1 MWGLNWYHHSVSG
14 GYKDIKNKKKKKLN
28 ITNLTIR
35 EIQTKMAVE
44 SSSHHTQTTQKQQG
58 GHYVQLVNT
67 YSTTQKSVTEKNT
80 KKETLY
86 RVYLIFVRGWV
97 FCWRL

>member
-1 MWGLNWYHHSVSG
+1 MWGLNWYHPSVSG
-14 GYKDIKNKKKKKLN
+14 GYKDIKNKKKKKNLN

-67 YSTTQKSVTEKNT
+67 NSTTQKSVTEK
-80 KKETLY
+80 KTLY

>member
-1 MWGLNWYHHSVSG
+1 M
-14 GYKDIKNKKKKKLN
+14 
-28 ITNLTIR
+28 TIR

-44 SSSHHTQTTQKQQG
+44 SSSHHTHNTKATRWALRTTSK
-58 GHYVQLVNT
+58 HF
-67 YSTTQKSVTEKNT
+67 TTQKSVTEKNT

-97 FCWRL
+97 FSWRL